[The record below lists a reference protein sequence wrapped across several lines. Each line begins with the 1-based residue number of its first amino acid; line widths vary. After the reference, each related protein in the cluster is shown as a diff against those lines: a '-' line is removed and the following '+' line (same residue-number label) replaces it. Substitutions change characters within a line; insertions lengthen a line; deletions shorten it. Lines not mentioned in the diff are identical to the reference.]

1 MIDLHMHSTFSD
13 GSLTPAELVDQAVEL
28 GLRAIALTDHDG
40 MGGIP
45 ELLQAAVGRPLRV
58 IPGVEV
64 SADVPKGTMH
74 MLGYFVRADNAEL
87 NESLECI
94 RNGREIRNRQILRK
108 LQALGCALT
117 WEAVAAEAGSAV
129 VGRPHFA
136 QAMIKQGFVK
146 DKEAAFDKYLGKGK
160 PAYVDRR
167 RFTPQDTIRL
177 IRGAGGVPVLA
188 HPFTLDLNHADLQRL
203 LLELRGAGLEGL
215 EVYYSEH
222 TPAMQ
227 SQFMDLARQFNLV
240 ATGGSDYH
248 GAMTPNIRM
257 GAGFGGLRVPDDVVA
272 RLEERRPGAAT
283 DPVP

>member
-136 QAMIKQGFVK
+136 QAMIKQGCGK